1 MAKGLVR
8 GLSLGVKPAQ
18 GWFEAMETPCVKI
31 CLIDESNGLCSG
43 CGRSR
48 REIGGWTSFT
58 HAERSRIMSE
68 LPERLHK
75 LIKS

>member
-1 MAKGLVR
+1 MTNA
-8 GLSLGVKPAQ
+8 PATKTVQ
-18 GWFEAMETPCVKI
+18 SAIEMPAMETPCVKI

-58 HAERSRIMSE
+58 NAERSRIMSE